1 MAEHYP
7 RKTKQPTRKQY
18 MSYAGD
24 GVKAMT
30 KDGIVLELQNVE
42 DVFDWLAELLE
53 GDDEMERNLAGT
65 TGMMLEDMLNFI
77 NSSDAMQEKFQTHV
91 NREYQEQLAAY
102 ERELH

>member
-1 MAEHYP
+1 
-7 RKTKQPTRKQY
+7 

-65 TGMMLEDMLNFI
+65 TGMMLEDMLSFI

-91 NREYQEQLAAY
+91 HREYQEQLAAY